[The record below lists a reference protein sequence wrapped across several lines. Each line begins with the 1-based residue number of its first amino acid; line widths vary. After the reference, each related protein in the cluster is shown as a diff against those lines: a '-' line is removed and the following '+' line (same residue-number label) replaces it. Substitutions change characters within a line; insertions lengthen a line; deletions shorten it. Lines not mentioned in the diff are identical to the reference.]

1 VVQAANLDPSD
12 LGGITS
18 SLDDMLSDRNM
29 HIKDLQYAVMKMT
42 KAYNDGLRT
51 YSDKLGEIGIPKD
64 EISNMGFDYA
74 PTTTSQV
81 PAGLL
86 VSNR

>member
-1 VVQAANLDPSD
+1 MVQAANLDPSD